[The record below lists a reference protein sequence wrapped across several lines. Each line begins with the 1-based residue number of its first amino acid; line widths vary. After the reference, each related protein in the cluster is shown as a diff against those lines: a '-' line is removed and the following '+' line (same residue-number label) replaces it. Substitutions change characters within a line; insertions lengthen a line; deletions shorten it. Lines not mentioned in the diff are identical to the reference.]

1 MSVQTYQEI
10 VRNELLIYQKSF
22 AYYKS
27 SEEYALGFATTEK
40 DSIELAI
47 AYLDQ
52 DLERIKEEL
61 TKLDNS
67 QSPSLSWIINGVL
80 SDQEILDLI
89 HDIFDKKIH
98 ISKDKSILSLLDY
111 PKKLKKLYANH
122 QQVPPEWYLVK
133 FKDFLNK

>member
-61 TKLDNS
+61 CGRFRMECSSNLVVNATSEYVDKLIQRNW
-67 QSPSLSWIINGVL
+67 QR
-80 SDQEILDLI
+80 
-89 HDIFDKKIH
+89 
-98 ISKDKSILSLLDY
+98 
-111 PKKLKKLYANH
+111 
-122 QQVPPEWYLVK
+122 
-133 FKDFLNK
+133 